1 MKFYTNVSQY
11 GNFVLERGIENGE
24 PFKNKIEYA
33 PTLFIP
39 SKEKSK
45 YKTLSGKSVSKMKF
59 GNIADAKEFMN
70 KYDTVENFE
79 IYGYT
84 SWMYCHLSDEYPK
97 TITYDFNQIKLMY
110 IDIEVA
116 SEHGFPKPEE
126 AKEEITA
133 ISMKCGKDFIVIGCG
148 DYNNTR
154 EDIEY
159 VKCESEKELIYA
171 FVEHWKRIS
180 PDIITGW
187 NIKFFDIPYIVNRL
201 VNLFGEKY
209 IKQLSPW
216 NFVRESKVMG
226 LGGKYNQTYNLTG
239 ISVLDYL
246 DLYKK
251 FTLVNQESYRL
262 DHIANVELGEAK
274 LDYSEYDTLHQ
285 LYKLDHQK
293 FIDYNIKDVELIEQ
307 IEEKKKLV
315 EQAVVLAYDGKTNYD
330 DVFKQVRMWDILTF
344 NYLRQ
349 NDIVIPQKERKFKD
363 HAYAGAYV
371 KDPQI
376 GRHDWVVSFDLNSLY
391 PHLIMQYNIS
401 PETLITGELPA
412 DIQKLK
418 NEITVDNLLNRK
430 IDSSILKKYNL
441 CMAANGHFFRRD
453 IHGFL
458 PKMMQN
464 MYDDR
469 VQYKKQMIDAL
480 IEYEKN
486 KTKAISNRVDKF
498 KNLQMAK
505 KVSLNSAYGALG
517 NQYFRFY
524 DTRQAEAVTKSGQL
538 TIQWIER
545 DVNNFLNK
553 LLKTDN
559 EDYVIASDTD
569 SIYVVLDKLVNSVF
583 KDEIDKEKVINFLD
597 KVCEGKIQEV
607 INESFQN
614 LFEYMNAYEQK
625 MFMKREGLSDKGIWT
640 SKKRYMLNVYD
651 NEGVRYK
658 EPKIKMMGIEAVKSS
673 TPSACRD
680 KLRDAISIIMNKD
693 ESTLL
698 DFIEE
703 FKGNFKNLP
712 IEEISFPRSVQG
724 VNKYYDSNQL
734 YKKGT
739 PLHIRGAI
747 IYNDMIH
754 KNSLGRKYQAIQ
766 EGEKIKYTYLKVPN
780 PTTANV
786 IAMLN
791 TFPKEFKLEKYID
804 YDLQFTKSFLDPLKI
819 ILDTIGWETERK
831 STLEN
836 FF

>member
-45 YKTLSGKSVSKMKF
+45 YKTLSGQSVSKMKF

-84 SWMYCHLSDEYPK
+84 SWMYCYLSDEYPK
-97 TITYDFNQIKLMY
+97 TITYDFNHIKIMY

-133 ISMKCGKDFIVIGCG
+133 ISMKCGKDFVVIGCG

-154 EDIEY
+154 EDIKY
-159 VKCESEKELIYA
+159 IKCESEEELIHA
-171 FVEHWKRIS
+171 FIEHWKRIS

-187 NIKFFDIPYIVNRL
+187 NIKFFDIPYIVNRITK
-201 VNLFGEKY
+201 LFGEKFTR
-209 IKQLSPW
+209 QLSPW

-226 LGGKYNQTYNLTG
+226 LGGKYHQTYNLTG

-262 DHIANVELGEAK
+262 DHIAHVELGEAK
-274 LDYSEYDTLHQ
+274 LDYSEFDTLHQ

-293 FIDYNIKDVELIEQ
+293 FINYNIKDVELIEQ

-349 NDIVIPQKERKFKD
+349 KDIVVPQKERKFKD
-363 HAYAGAYV
+363 RAYAGAYV

-401 PETLITGELPA
+401 PETLITGDLPA

-418 NEITVDNLLNRK
+418 SEITVENLLNRK
-430 IDSSILKKYNL
+430 LDSSILKKYNL

-458 PKMMQN
+458 PEMMQN

-486 KTKAISNRVDKF
+486 KTKSVSNRVDKF
-498 KNLQMAK
+498 KNLQSAK

-524 DTRQAEAVTKSGQL
+524 DIRQAEAVTKSGQL

-569 SIYVVLDKLVNSVF
+569 SIYVVLDKLVNNVF
-583 KDEIDKEKVINFLD
+583 KDVIDKEKVINFLD
-597 KVCEGKIQEV
+597 KVCEGKIQKV

-754 KNSLGRKYQAIQ
+754 KNSLGRKYQVIQ

>member
-1 MKFYTNVSQY
+1 
-11 GNFVLERGIENGE
+11 
-24 PFKNKIEYA
+24 
-33 PTLFIP
+33 
-39 SKEKSK
+39 
-45 YKTLSGKSVSKMKF
+45 
-59 GNIADAKEFMN
+59 
-70 KYDTVENFE
+70 
-79 IYGYT
+79 
-84 SWMYCHLSDEYPK
+84 
-97 TITYDFNQIKLMY
+97 
-110 IDIEVA
+110 
-116 SEHGFPKPEE
+116 
-126 AKEEITA
+126 
-133 ISMKCGKDFIVIGCG
+133 
-148 DYNNTR
+148 
-154 EDIEY
+154 
-159 VKCESEKELIYA
+159 
-171 FVEHWKRIS
+171 
-180 PDIITGW
+180 
-187 NIKFFDIPYIVNRL
+187 
-201 VNLFGEKY
+201 
-209 IKQLSPW
+209 
-216 NFVRESKVMG
+216 
-226 LGGKYNQTYNLTG
+226 
-239 ISVLDYL
+239 
-246 DLYKK
+246 
-251 FTLVNQESYRL
+251 
-262 DHIANVELGEAK
+262 
-274 LDYSEYDTLHQ
+274 
-285 LYKLDHQK
+285 
-293 FIDYNIKDVELIEQ
+293 
-307 IEEKKKLV
+307 
-315 EQAVVLAYDGKTNYD
+315 
-330 DVFKQVRMWDILTF
+330 
-344 NYLRQ
+344 
-349 NDIVIPQKERKFKD
+349 
-363 HAYAGAYV
+363 
-371 KDPQI
+371 
-376 GRHDWVVSFDLNSLY
+376 
-391 PHLIMQYNIS
+391 
-401 PETLITGELPA
+401 
-412 DIQKLK
+412 
-418 NEITVDNLLNRK
+418 
-430 IDSSILKKYNL
+430 
-441 CMAANGHFFRRD
+441 
-453 IHGFL
+453 
-458 PKMMQN
+458 